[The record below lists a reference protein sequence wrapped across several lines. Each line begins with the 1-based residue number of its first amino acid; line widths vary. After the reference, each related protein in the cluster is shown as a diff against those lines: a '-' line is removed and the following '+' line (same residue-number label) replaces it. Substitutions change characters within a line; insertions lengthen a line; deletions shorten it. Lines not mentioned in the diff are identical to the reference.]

1 MDSYCRPYEIVT
13 GGLRKKTAAAVLPLK
28 ASAQGWMASI
38 RRRSARQSKH
48 PAESLSILNQLD
60 FCKRERIDRV
70 NAVFG
75 K

>member
-1 MDSYCRPYEIVT
+1 MIVT
-13 GGLRKKTAAAVLPLK
+13 GGLPKKTAAAVLPLK
-28 ASAQGWMASI
+28 ASAKGWMASI
-38 RRRSARQSKH
+38 RRRSARQSKR

-60 FCKRERIDRV
+60 FCKRERIDSV